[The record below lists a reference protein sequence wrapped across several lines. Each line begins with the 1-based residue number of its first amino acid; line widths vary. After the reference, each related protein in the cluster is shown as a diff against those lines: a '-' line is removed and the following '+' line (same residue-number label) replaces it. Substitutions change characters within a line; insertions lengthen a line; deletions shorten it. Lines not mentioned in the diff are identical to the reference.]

1 MSRPAFGSAPNASSW
16 LDVQSAIRGLTQD
29 FATAFNTG
37 NYDQAAALFAADGC
51 LMSPQHETVQ
61 GPRQIELMLRG
72 YGEAGH
78 QNLRMETIRVDHT
91 GDMAVEI
98 GRYSVAIRQANGTM
112 IADRGKFLQV
122 WRRLG
127 AWLMIANCWSSDLP
141 PSK

>member
-1 MSRPAFGSAPNASSW
+1 
-16 LDVQSAIRGLTQD
+16 
-29 FATAFNTG
+29 
-37 NYDQAAALFAADGC
+37 
-51 LMSPQHETVQ
+51 
-61 GPRQIELMLRG
+61 
-72 YGEAGH
+72 
-78 QNLRMETIRVDHT
+78 
-91 GDMAVEI
+91 MAVEI